1 MARRDLPR
9 WMHLK
14 HGRYYFVRENKWHPL
29 SRDLHDALIE
39 YARII
44 SASEKGKIDS
54 LIDRAL
60 ADMKLTV
67 AAKTYQ
73 NYASC
78 ARRVKEAFAEFEPSQ
93 VKPVHVAR
101 FLDDN
106 KATPSMA
113 NLLRSFMK
121 GAFDRAV
128 RWGEADSNPVR
139 EIKNFKTAK
148 RDRYITP
155 DEYKSI
161 RQHASPT
168 LQSLM
173 DVAYITGQRIGD
185 VMAIRYAD
193 ITDAGVFVKQQKTG
207 NKVLISMTPDLAASI
222 EQARALHQSVK
233 GMTLFH
239 RRNGKP
245 LSYQTIYGHWRKA
258 CDAAKVD
265 NAHFHDIRA
274 ATATDAKRA
283 GQDSK
288 TLLGHTTESS
298 HNRYL
303 RSKETPVAKPVRA
316 RKS

>member
-1 MARRDLPR
+1 MARTLPR

-14 HGRYYFVRENKWHPL
+14 HGRYYFVRDNKWHPL
-29 SRDLHDALIE
+29 SRDLHDSLVE
-39 YARII
+39 YARIV
-44 SASEKGKIDS
+44 SAGEKGKIDD

-60 ADMKLTV
+60 ADMQKTV
-67 AAKTYQ
+67 AASTFK
-73 NYASC
+73 NYSAC
-78 ARRVKEAFAEFEPSQ
+78 ARRVKETFAEFDPPQ
-93 VKPVHVAR
+93 VRPTHIAR

-106 KATPSMA
+106 KDTPSMA
-113 NLLRSFMK
+113 NLLRSFLK
-121 GAFDRAV
+121 GTFDRAV
-128 RWGEADSNPVR
+128 RWGEVDSNPVR
-139 EIKNFKTAK
+139 EIKNFRTAK

-161 RQHASPT
+161 RDNASPV
-168 LQSLM
+168 LQCLM

-193 ITDAGVFVKQQKTG
+193 ISDDGVFVRQQKTG
-207 NKVLISMTPDLAASI
+207 NKVLITMTPDLAAAI
-222 EQARALHQSVK
+222 EQARAIHQSVK
-233 GMTLFH
+233 GLTLFH
-239 RRNGKP
+239 KRNGKP

-258 CDAAKVD
+258 CSAAKVE

-303 RSKETPVAKPVRA
+303 RSKETPVAKPVMA